1 MTEDSL
7 KSSSRCNSMWLSR
20 EYLNINFIK
29 SFKPREACFFFFL
42 QKSSKHP
49 QGDKLLD
56 MSLLSL
62 SEYDIR
68 SNFIFLEFTK
78 WFFFPAP
85 FTVYS
90 PVSLS
95 ISCILFSLYNWPLDD
110 MNYKSQY
117 EIAFFWPNGR
127 GKKETIAA
135 FISFYSRLVKILCN
149 EVSKSKWTS
158 SNKDCIEKSEV
169 KTDEK
174 HILLL
179 GDFHS

>member
-1 MTEDSL
+1 MPEDSL
-7 KSSSRCNSMWLSR
+7 KISSHCNSMWLSR

-29 SFKPREACFFFFL
+29 SFKPRETFFFFFFL

-49 QGDKLLD
+49 HGDKLLD

-68 SNFIFLEFTK
+68 SNFIFLEFMK

-95 ISCILFSLYNWPLDD
+95 ISCILFSLYNWPLDE
-110 MNYKSQY
+110 MNYKSQH
-117 EIAFFWPNGR
+117 EIAFFGQME
-127 GKKETIAA
+127 GAKK
-135 FISFYSRLVKILCN
+135 RQ
-149 EVSKSKWTS
+149 
-158 SNKDCIEKSEV
+158 
-169 KTDEK
+169 
-174 HILLL
+174 
-179 GDFHS
+179 

>member
-7 KSSSRCNSMWLSR
+7 KSSSHYNSMRLSR

-29 SFKPREACFFFFL
+29 SFKPREMFFFFL

-95 ISCILFSLYNWPLDD
+95 VSYILFSLYNWPLDD

-117 EIAFFWPNGR
+117 EIAFFGQTE
-127 GKKETIAA
+127 GEKK
-135 FISFYSRLVKILCN
+135 RQ
-149 EVSKSKWTS
+149 
-158 SNKDCIEKSEV
+158 
-169 KTDEK
+169 
-174 HILLL
+174 
-179 GDFHS
+179 